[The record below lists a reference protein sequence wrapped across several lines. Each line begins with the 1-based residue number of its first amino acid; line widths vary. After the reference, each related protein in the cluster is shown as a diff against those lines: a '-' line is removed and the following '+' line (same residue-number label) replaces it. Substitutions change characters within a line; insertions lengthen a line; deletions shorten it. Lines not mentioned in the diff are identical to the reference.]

1 MPRPAILSIPSRLAE
16 RDRTGRRAALD
27 LQRDLSLLRWR
38 SLAFSSQL
46 ELAPAHTESVTTL
59 SLDPVESRYLLSGGA
74 DASLAIYDVIDKPSS
89 QVSTEPREPVAML
102 RHPHK
107 DAHRDAVSS
116 LQWFPHDT
124 GAFVSAGGDRKVK
137 LWDTNELVV
146 VREFSLPDRV
156 HCIAMST
163 STTHTLIATATH
175 AQCAL
180 QLCDPT
186 TRGATHTITGHRA
199 PPWVVCWSPR
209 HEHQLLSGG
218 EDRSIRVWDIRH
230 TIRCLRSLDVH
241 DTLAERKR
249 LASFSREAPTTV
261 SAAKSEAGKAV
272 AHQGSVTSLVFSP
285 DGSMLLSAARR
296 REYLQP
302 VIYIASCGLS
312 GVQVYDLSTGKKLTS
327 LKAHFGDTTCCVASV
342 HDQRLFSGGEDKIVN

>member
-16 RDRTGRRAALD
+16 RDRNGRLAALN

-38 SLAFSSQL
+38 SLAFSSHL
-46 ELAPAHTESVTTL
+46 ELAPAHTEGVTTL

-74 DASLAIYDVIDKPSS
+74 DASLAIYDVIDKPSA

-102 RHPHK
+102 RRPHK
-107 DAHRDAVSS
+107 SAHRDVVSS

-124 GAFVSAGGDRKVK
+124 GAFVSAGADGKVK

-146 VREFSLPDRV
+146 ACEFTLPGRV
-156 HCIAMST
+156 HCIAMSTT

-186 TRGATHTITGHRA
+186 TGSATHSITGHRA

-218 EDRSIRVWDIRH
+218 EDRSIRVWDIRR
-230 TIRCLRSLDVH
+230 TSCCLRSLDVH

-261 SAAKSEAGKAV
+261 AAARSKAGKAV

-285 DGSMLLSAARR
+285 DGSMLLSAGRSAL
-296 REYLQP
+296 YQLP
-302 VIYIASCGLS
+302 
-312 GVQVYDLSTGKKLTS
+312 
-327 LKAHFGDTTCCVASV
+327 
-342 HDQRLFSGGEDKIVN
+342 